1 MKSAWA
7 RMLCRLLMVLMVWS
21 PMQFA
26 QAGMIGTD
34 QVASAA
40 SQADRNTVTEFLGR
54 ANVTGQLQALGVD
67 PATVKDRVAAMSDQE
82 VQSLAGK
89 IVYFPAVQG
98 GVAAGWAFL
107 TLVGRG
113 VAPAGVIFGRTNPV
127 MIQGLVLAGIATM
140 HRCEPDPFTVLK
152 TGDRIRMSPARGTV
166 ERLG

>member
-7 RMLCRLLMVLMVWS
+7 RMLCRLLMVFMVWS

-40 SQADRNTVTEFLGR
+40 SQADRSAVLEFLGR
-54 ANVTGQLQALGVD
+54 TDVTSQLQSLGVD

-89 IVYFPAVQG
+89 IQSMPAGANGAALLLVLLV
-98 GVAAGWAFL
+98 VAAVVWWVWF
-107 TLVGRG
+107 R
-113 VAPAGVIFGRTNPV
+113 R
-127 MIQGLVLAGIATM
+127 
-140 HRCEPDPFTVLK
+140 
-152 TGDRIRMSPARGTV
+152 
-166 ERLG
+166 